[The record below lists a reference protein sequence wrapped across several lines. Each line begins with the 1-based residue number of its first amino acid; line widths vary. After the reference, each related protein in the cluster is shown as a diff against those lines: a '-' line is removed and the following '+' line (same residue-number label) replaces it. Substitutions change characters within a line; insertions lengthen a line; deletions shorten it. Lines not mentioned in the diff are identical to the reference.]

1 MKLRIIF
8 IATFTAALLLPVHG
22 QKTMTLQELKNLGKQ
37 ATTTDPAKYEQPLRS
52 NPVRKGMNAAG
63 YMYEGLDSKV
73 DKPFIFVV
81 RDKETYA
88 LLGSLVDG
96 LTPEADVDFDKFAIV
111 AAFSGVKSTGGY
123 SVSITVNDGKT
134 VIGDVQP
141 VHGAIV
147 TEALTRPF
155 AVAKVPVE
163 EENSLELVA
172 DETWNGDM
180 EEYEVTSGKFEYS
193 GGFVGMTKSF
203 EVTGNISILKFGE
216 HMTMFFDL
224 SEKGGGSRMLF
235 EAASGTT
242 RAASPAI
249 TRLEAGK
256 LIDKPHAPFMVKA
269 GFENGRLELIFTPG
283 KRSYVVSDGF
293 EGKGVIKASMIS
305 GATALNSR

>member
-1 MKLRIIF
+1 MKLKTILLAILV
-8 IATFTAALLLPVHG
+8 AAFVFPVVS
-22 QKTMTLQELKNLGKQ
+22 QRTMTLADLKKMGKS
-37 ATTTDPAKYEQPLRS
+37 ATTTEPAKNEQQLRS
-52 NPVRKGMNAAG
+52 NPVKKGMNAAG

-88 LLGSLVDG
+88 MLGALVDG
-96 LTPEADVDFDKFAIV
+96 LEPEADVDFDKFAIV

-123 SVSITVNDGKT
+123 SVSIMVEEGKT
-134 VIGDVQP
+134 MVSDVEP

-172 DETWNGDM
+172 DETWNAQM
-180 EEYEVTSGKFEYS
+180 EEYEVTSGKFDYS
-193 GGFVGMTKSF
+193 GGFVGMSKSF
-203 EVTGNISILKFGE
+203 EVSGSISVLKFGE
-216 HMTMFFDL
+216 HMSMFFDL
-224 SEKGGGSRMLF
+224 SEKGGGTRMLF
-235 EAASGTT
+235 EAASGATKSN
-242 RAASPAI
+242 SPAI

-256 LIDKPHAPFMVKA
+256 LIDKPHPPFMIKA
-269 GFENGRLELIFTPG
+269 GFDGEQMELIFSPG

-293 EGKGVIKASMIS
+293 EGKGTV
-305 GATALNSR
+305 TAVKITGKSD